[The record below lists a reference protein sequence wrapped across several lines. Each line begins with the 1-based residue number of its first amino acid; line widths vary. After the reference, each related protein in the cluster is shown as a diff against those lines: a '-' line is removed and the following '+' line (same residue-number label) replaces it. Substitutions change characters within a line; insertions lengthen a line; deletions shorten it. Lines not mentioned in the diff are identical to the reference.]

1 MTISENDR
9 LQEEQRLQMV
19 LKQISVMMEQLEAAA
34 GGLRAEVVE
43 GRQNFWDDVSINF
56 SNPEDWHETFQSIK
70 QQALVLG
77 EREQQ
82 HRRAHDQL
90 KKLALLQ
97 KSPYFGRIDFQE
109 QGFAEMEQ
117 VYIGIASLMN
127 EDTFEHYV
135 YDWRA
140 PISSLFYDY
149 SLGSASYVTPVATI
163 TGEIRLKR
171 QYQIENSEMKFMF
184 DTGIAIRDEVLQQ
197 VLGKQAETQM
207 RSIVATIQQEQN
219 RIIRSNAKTVIVQG
233 AAGSGKTSVALQRVA
248 YLLYKYR
255 DTLHPDQMV
264 LFSPNPIFNQYVAHV
279 LPELGETNIRQTT
292 FQEYLERQLGDSYQL
307 EDAYDQLEYRL
318 TAADHP
324 EYHARISGIRFKGS
338 ADFYRMIENY
348 KRLLLSEGMCF
359 CALTFRD
366 KTLIGEDQMT
376 AWFYDESRAGTGKL
390 HLRIEMLKEYLLEEL
405 EHLEKAECSE
415 SWVEEEVE
423 SLDHEQYQQAYQRLY
438 KKGRM
443 RGNTFDDARQEY
455 ELLSRMVVH
464 KRFEPLRQSVEQ
476 LQFVDMGRLY
486 LQLFADHEI
495 SLKAAEGI
503 VLPDSWQ
510 KICQNTTSRLHQGKL
525 AYEDATPVVLLKE
538 LVAGDQRIT
547 AVKYVLIDE
556 GQDYTPF
563 QYLFL
568 RKLFPYSQFT
578 VLGDLNQAIMHVD
591 FAPRQMLPLDDL
603 DQPAG
608 YTVETFRLTK
618 SYRSTKEITEF
629 TRKLLSNADHIE
641 PFNRSG
647 NAPSLISASDSGAL
661 HRRILEE
668 VNRLRADGIQSIAII
683 CRTAEESETAFATL
697 QGEIPV
703 RLITKESTSIVEG
716 ILVIPVYLAKGVEFD
731 AVLVYQADAYSSE
744 DERLLFYTVCTR
756 AMHHLSIFYV
766 EELPKIC
773 QGLIT

>member
-1 MTISENDR
+1 MTISDNER
-9 LQEEQRLQMV
+9 LQEEHRLQMV
-19 LKQISVMMEQLEAAA
+19 LEQISIMMKQLEADA
-34 GGLRAEVVE
+34 GELRAEVLE

-82 HRRAHDQL
+82 HKRAHDQL
-90 KKLALLQ
+90 NKLTLLH

-109 QGFAEMEQ
+109 QGYKNTES

-127 EDTFEHYV
+127 EETFEHYV

-149 SLGSASYVTPVATI
+149 SLGSASYVTPVETI
-163 TGEIRLKR
+163 AGEIRLKR
-171 QYQIENSEMKFMF
+171 QYQIEDSQMKFMF

-207 RSIVATIQQEQN
+207 KSIVATIQQEQN

-255 DTLHPDQMV
+255 DSLHPDQMV

-292 FQEYLERQLGDSYQL
+292 FQEYLDRQLGETYRL

-318 TAADHP
+318 TAVNHP
-324 EYHARISGIRFKGS
+324 EYHARLSGIRFKGS
-338 ADFYRMIENY
+338 VAFYRMIENY
-348 KRLLLSEGMCF
+348 KRLLLAEGMCF
-359 CALTFRD
+359 RAITFRD
-366 KTLIGEDQMT
+366 KTLIGQDQMT
-376 AWFYDESRAGTGKL
+376 AWFYDESRAGTVKL
-390 HLRIEMLKEYLLEEL
+390 HLRIEMLKDYLLEEL
-405 EHLEKAECSE
+405 DRLETAECSE

-423 SLDHEQYQQAYQRLY
+423 TLDLEQYQRAYQRLY
-438 KKGRM
+438 KTGRM
-443 RGNTFDDARQEY
+443 RGDTFDDGRQEF

-464 KRFEPLRQSVEQ
+464 KQFEPLRRSVEQ

-486 LQLFADHEI
+486 LQLFTDDAI
-495 SLKAAEGI
+495 GLKAAEGI
-503 VLPDSWQ
+503 VLPDNWRE
-510 KICQNTTSRLHQGKL
+510 ICQNTTSRLHQGTL
-525 AYEDATPVVLLKE
+525 AYEDATPMVFLKE
-538 LVAGDQRIT
+538 LVGGDQRIT
-547 AVKYVLIDE
+547 SVKYVLIDE
-556 GQDYTPF
+556 GQDYSPF

-578 VLGDLNQAIMHVD
+578 VLGDLNQAIMRVD
-591 FAPRQMLPLDDL
+591 SQLTSMLPLEDME
-603 DQPAG
+603 QPAG
-608 YTVETFRLTK
+608 YTAETFRLTK
-618 SYRSTKEITEF
+618 SYRSTKEIVEF
-629 TRKLLSNADHIE
+629 TRKLLPAADHIE

-647 NAPSLISASDSGAL
+647 SAPSLIPSSDTAAL
-661 HRRILEE
+661 HRKIIGE
-668 VNRLRADGIQSIAII
+668 VRRLRGNGIQSIAII
-683 CRTAEESETAFATL
+683 CRTAEESDAAFKAL
-697 QGEIPV
+697 QAEIPV
-703 RLITKESTSIVEG
+703 RLITKESASIVEG
-716 ILVIPVYLAKGVEFD
+716 VLVIPVYLAKGVEFD
-731 AVLVYQADAYSSE
+731 AVLIYAANAYGSE
-744 DERLLFYTVCTR
+744 DQRLLFYTACTR
-756 AMHHLSIFYV
+756 AMHHLAICYIDK
-766 EELPKIC
+766 LPNFC